1 MQPFHTCSCLEVPA
15 ACIQVNPRK
24 RAFGYDE
31 YWEIIDYH
39 VQITRNLSLTTAIW
53 KLLPPFMQLVFIIHR
68 LKIVLISNNL
78 SGHTRPYHGRD
89 EEQLVYWEDQ
99 LLRSTTIWW
108 PRFGQDVWGGITRFV
123 NSTPIHF
130 YSFIHSWFQVQ
141 LQNTLY
147 IYVRWL
153 TRKRKLKVESYD
165 HIKKSR
171 IQRSGLLIQHMVL
184 PSSHGHI
191 SLINTH
197 PSHPPKLFYLP
208 LMLHNLGLSACFWWN
223 VTTAIYT
230 KPRSKTSGF

>member
-31 YWEIIDYH
+31 YWEIIDFH

-53 KLLPPFMQLVFIIHR
+53 KLHSCNSYSS
-68 LKIVLISNNL
+68 SNVWR
-78 SGHTRPYHGRD
+78 SSEDPTTCHTRPYHGR
-89 EEQLVYWEDQ
+89 EQLVYWEDQ

-147 IYVRWL
+147 IYVL
-153 TRKRKLKVESYD
+153 IDQKRKLKVESYD
-165 HIKKSR
+165 HI
-171 IQRSGLLIQHMVL
+171 
-184 PSSHGHI
+184 
-191 SLINTH
+191 
-197 PSHPPKLFYLP
+197 
-208 LMLHNLGLSACFWWN
+208 
-223 VTTAIYT
+223 
-230 KPRSKTSGF
+230 